1 MKRAFYVLL
10 PVLVLGLLL
19 VGKTSALS
27 FSTEKRVSF
36 TFNSMISLNL
46 SSPELIIPNLAPGNA
61 ADSNIIRVGVSTNS
75 STGYTLNA
83 TVGQETNFE
92 TRNLILS
99 GSEANFASLAFGSSV
114 ANISSDN
121 TWGFSYKPANDSNWT
136 NYSGLPQY
144 DNPEDVATLINT
156 TEASDNNYV
165 LFKIGARAS
174 SMQPS
179 GEYRNVI
186 NFIAV
191 ANPQPELGPV
201 PCEPGAICY
210 NMNALD
216 NYEGTMAKQYED
228 DEGNPLQGGSTVTL
242 RASNFS
248 HEGHGFAGWSTSYDY
263 DDPSAEYYGPNQTIT
278 VTPEIDTEGLS
289 LYAIWIPSAGTMQS
303 DGAGICSALPS
314 IDPNIDYSSR
324 PDLNYYITALT
335 DERDGQTYAI
345 AKISET
351 SEDAGACW
359 MLENLRLDNTAIG
372 NMDGSLAQGYWT
384 TGSVGY
390 FAGLASPEN
399 AGAFVQSPGY
409 GAVDNSLYSLV
420 NSQGKIFLSNNIYDT
435 PPYVRMP
442 RYNNQNTANRDEDAD
457 GTGNTY
463 SYGNYYTWHAA
474 LADPSLRSIDAHF
487 DGTSICP
494 NGWRL
499 PFGGPMNAGA
509 SVPVY
514 RHEQTLY
521 TITPKNTSSY
531 VLGGVLVNG
540 YAGGA
545 QGTYDGAVRSV
556 RGLTASETF
565 RSFPYNFVYSG
576 TIENGAILHRG
587 SLASI
592 TTATSARKQ
601 SDISEYYH
609 ISIGGDTLYSGS
621 GTNDRLKG
629 GSVRCV
635 IER

>member
-46 SSPELIIPNLAPGNA
+46 SSPELIIPNLAPGNV

-121 TWGFSYKPANDSNWT
+121 TWGFSYKPADSSNWT

-228 DEGNPLQGGSTVTL
+228 DEGNPLHDGSTVTL

-303 DGAGICSALPS
+303 DGAGICSALPYIHS
-314 IDPNIDYSSR
+314 DIDYSLDH
-324 PDLNYYITALT
+324 DLINYFIAALT

-351 SEDAGACW
+351 SGDAGACW
-359 MLENLRLDNTAIG
+359 MLENLRLDNTARG

-384 TGSVGY
+384 TGSVEY
-390 FAGLASPEN
+390 FAGLALPE
-399 AGAFVQSPGY
+399 GAASFQPNYANYESGN
-409 GAVDNSLYSLV
+409 NSLYSLV
-420 NSQGKIFLSNNIYDT
+420 FSQSKIFVGGSSYN
-435 PPYVRMP
+435 PAPVRIP
-442 RYNNQNTANRDEDAD
+442 RYNNQNTAYRDEDAD

-463 SYGNYYTWHAA
+463 SYGNYYTWNAA
-474 LADPSLRSIDAHF
+474 LADFPQDTANMHF

-494 NGWRL
+494 RGWRL
-499 PFGGPMNAGA
+499 PFGGTNPYTGPIMRNHQVINGSISA
-509 SVPVY
+509 S
-514 RHEQTLY
+514 
-521 TITPKNTSSY
+521 NTSSH
-531 VLGGVLVNG
+531 VLGRVLMAPLDDSRNVFEETDTN
-540 YAGGA
+540 Y
-545 QGTYDGAVRSV
+545 
-556 RGLTASETF
+556 RGLTASQMF

-576 TIENGAILHRG
+576 SIKNGAIGERG
-587 SLASI
+587 SNAGYITASVPDQQGH
-592 TTATSARKQ
+592 SAK
-601 SDISEYYH
+601 YYH
-609 ISIGGDTLYSGS
+609 FSMSSGTFYPGS
-621 GTNDRLKG
+621 GTRDKYT
-629 GSVRCV
+629 GSTIRCV
-635 IER
+635 IEK